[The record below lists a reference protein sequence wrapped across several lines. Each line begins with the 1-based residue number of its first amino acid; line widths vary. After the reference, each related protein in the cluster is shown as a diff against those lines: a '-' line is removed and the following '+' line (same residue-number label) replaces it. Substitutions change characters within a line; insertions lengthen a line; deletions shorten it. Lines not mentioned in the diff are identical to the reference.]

1 MMARFWSLGMDFALP
16 SVAPSLGATFGTALW
31 AGKTALSLGPD
42 GVAVMGDGT
51 SHTAGDRVV
60 VAVVVVVEVT
70 GSVEFA
76 KDSKVAFRCV
86 VVVVD
91 VTIGGTSEG
100 VVATEIHIVAVGT

>member
-86 VVVVD
+86 VVID
-91 VTIGGTSEG
+91 VTVGTSEG